1 MNNLYLN
8 ERLEFYQRMRAYFRT
23 TPLEDIYQPDI
34 LAALRADGITDEDIR
49 KLLLLDDEIVRME
62 ED

>member
-1 MNNLYLN
+1 MNAWN
-8 ERLEFYQRMRAYFRT
+8 FYQRMREYVRSV
-23 TPLEDIYQPDI
+23 PLEQIYRPEI
-34 LAALRADGITDEDIR
+34 LAAMRADGITDEGIR